1 MAGYLGNIPSA
12 VPLTSADIADGIIT
26 SAKIAD
32 GTIVNAD
39 INASAAIAS
48 TKLSGIT
55 SGLTKLVTSTPSS
68 VANLDFTNTY
78 ITSTYNSYL
87 IVGNLKPATDDV
99 DLEIR
104 FSASSSFLTGA
115 SDYGWEAGD
124 IGATQPIENNNDD
137 SILLTRDGV
146 GNDTGESISFMF
158 FLKFPSD
165 VNTKTSIAGLN
176 NYTLTG
182 TNHKGMTFSGFRASA
197 EANDGIRLFFSSGN
211 IASGSVT
218 LYGLE
223 K

>member
-1 MAGYLGNIPSA
+1 MVYVGSKPSA
-12 VPLTSADIADGIIT
+12 VPLTSADITDGIIT

-68 VANLDFTNTY
+68 VATLDFTNTY

-87 IVGNLKPATDDV
+87 IVGNLKPATDNV

-104 FSASSSFLTGA
+104 FSSSSSFITSAGA
-115 SDYGWEAGD
+115 YGWEAGD
-124 IGATQPIENNNDD
+124 IGATQPIESDSDD
-137 SILLTRDGV
+137 SIIITRDGV
-146 GNDTGESISFMF
+146 GSDTGESISFMF

-165 VNTKTSIAGLN
+165 SNTKTSIAGLN
-176 NYTLTG
+176 NYSLIGNT
-182 TNHKGMTFSGFRASA
+182 HKGMTFSGFRNTA
-197 EANDGIRLFFSSGN
+197 EANDGIRLFFASGN